1 MEKLYCSNCD
11 NKTNQE
17 LIFKDANF
25 SPLKILLR
33 NEEWTEINEAYV
45 ITATIWKLSKCKGC
59 EQINIEITSRTNPD
73 GSDDKVLHFPK
84 KIIRKTPDWI
94 DIIPIKYLK
103 IMNEIYQAIDYDL
116 YTLALIGTRT
126 LLDQFITDKIGDIG
140 TFKQKINALQQNN
153 FITQNKIQVIEV
165 ALDAGNAAAHRGY
178 TPDKKTLFQV
188 LDIVENLL
196 HSELVDRPINDIRT
210 KIPNKRSNN

>member
-1 MEKLYCSNCD
+1 
-11 NKTNQE
+11 
-17 LIFKDANF
+17 
-25 SPLKILLR
+25 
-33 NEEWTEINEAYV
+33 
-45 ITATIWKLSKCKGC
+45 
-59 EQINIEITSRTNPD
+59 
-73 GSDDKVLHFPK
+73 
-84 KIIRKTPDWI
+84 
-94 DIIPIKYLK
+94 
-103 IMNEIYQAIDYDL
+103 MNEIYQAIDYDL